1 MTFENILPRLKTYGC
16 FLLIVLYSFSMLYG
30 QQDSTEN
37 HLDIDFSKRKKV
49 FVSTA
54 VSGYLTLSSGL
65 YFAWYKDYEQGRFHS
80 FNDWKE
86 WQQMDKLGHSFSAY
100 NQSMVMFEVAQWAG
114 FTDLAS
120 LNIASLS
127 SIVGQ
132 LTIEVM
138 DGFTN
143 EWGFSYGDLGFNFL
157 GTGLYYFQERYLHEQ
172 PLKLKMSYWPE
183 TYPVTLQSRA
193 DELYGTGTQKLL
205 KDYNAQTYW
214 LSIDPNFFF
223 PESNWP
229 EWLDIAVGYGTENLY
244 GGFENSWMEGS
255 EMITLESDAYPRSR
269 KYLLAIDY
277 DLTSISTRSSFL
289 KAALGTLNMFKWPA
303 PAIEYNKQDGFVF
316 HLVFRN

>member
-1 MTFENILPRLKTYGC
+1 MTFENILPPLKTYGC

-30 QQDSTEN
+30 QQDSTQN

-80 FNDWKE
+80 FNDWPE
-86 WQQMDKLGHSFSAY
+86 WQQMDKVGHSFSAY
-100 NQSMVMFEVAQWAG
+100 NQSMVMHEIAQWAG
-114 FTDLAS
+114 YSDRSS
-120 LNIASLS
+120 LNIAALS

-138 DGFTN
+138 DGFTK
-143 EWGFSYGDLGFNFL
+143 EWGFSCGDMGFNFI
-157 GTGLYYFQERYLHEQ
+157 GTGLYYFQERYWQEQ
-172 PLKLKMSYWPE
+172 PLKLKMSYWPA
-183 TYPVTLQSRA
+183 TYPATLQSRA
-193 DELYGTGTQKLL
+193 DDLFGTGTQKLL

-214 LSIDPNFFF
+214 LAIDPNFLF

-229 EWLDIAVGYGTENLY
+229 EWLDIAVGYGTDNLY
-244 GGFENSWMEGS
+244 GGFDNSWIEG
-255 EMITLESDAYPRSR
+255 EELIMLDADTHPRTR

-277 DLTSISTRSSFL
+277 DLTAISTNSSFM
-289 KAALGTLNMFKWPA
+289 KVTLGTLNMFKWPA